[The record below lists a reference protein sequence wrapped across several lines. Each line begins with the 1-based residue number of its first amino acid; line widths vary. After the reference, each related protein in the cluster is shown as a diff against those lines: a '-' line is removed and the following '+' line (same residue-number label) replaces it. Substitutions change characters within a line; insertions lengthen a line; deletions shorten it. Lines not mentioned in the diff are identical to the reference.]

1 MRKIKTGRLFL
12 TYRDLA
18 SLLPMK
24 NIAYLLIFFY
34 FLIITIWGLN
44 KGIDFTDEGYLI
56 LGVQKN
62 QETLLGLSNYFAIF
76 KLLFF
81 WINPTLL
88 NLRILNFI
96 LAIISAFIF
105 FKGLHCYLG
114 KKRKTWFWFII
125 ILIGNIIP
133 ISNSVVIL
141 SYNSLGAYFLLTA
154 LGFFLHDISGS
165 TPKAPIFKILSG
177 LFLSFVFLIKIPSL
191 ILLIFLLFIYPI
203 SNRNKCFKSNSISI
217 FYYLLGFFLGL
228 CIFLLKYGSLQDLY
242 LSIVDEFQILNNAKG
257 GHDTS
262 ALLMG
267 LMNLVIIS
275 LKYVIG
281 ISFLLSLFF
290 LIKKIKQ
297 KSKRVFIS
305 ALFKLLF
312 TVYFLRF
319 FSTESR
325 DASPYYILVLSTLLY
340 ALLNSLFNKEKI
352 YFEIKKISVGLILFL
367 MPFLLA
373 FGTNNNLISNAI
385 NLLPSWIALLAL
397 LNSNFTIELKSFFL
411 FLFFSFSPYFFYYH
425 YVVNPHRKCNLTSQT
440 LLLNNSKIKIDRLS
454 HKNINL
460 LKQKLTENGFK
471 KGDPIITLFKLPG
484 LIYLLEGTSPGSSL
498 SAWDSKYIDIFLSKL
513 KQTKIR
519 YEKSY
524 LILTTKIGQKT
535 INKLNKS
542 GINYPEEYEF
552 KGNFKLY
559 SKSKKRHNVKLYV
572 HKKLN
577 TQGNI
582 PLHEEKLS
590 TVLNDSKY
598 NLLMNS
604 EVELLF
610 KTN

>member
-1 MRKIKTGRLFL
+1 MKKVSSGRLFS
-12 TYRDLA
+12 THRDLA
-18 SLLPMK
+18 SLLPIN
-24 NIAYLLIFFY
+24 NIVYLLILSY

-62 QETLLGLSNYFAIF
+62 QETPLGLNNYFAIF

-81 WINPTLL
+81 WIKPTLI
-88 NLRILNFI
+88 NLRILNLI

-105 FKGLHCYLG
+105 FKGLHSCLG
-114 KKRKTWFWFII
+114 EKKKTWIWFFII
-125 ILIGNIIP
+125 LVGNIIP
-133 ISNSVVIL
+133 ISHSVVVL

-154 LGFFLHDISGS
+154 LGFFLHDISGL
-165 TPKAPIFKILSG
+165 TPKVPIFKILSG
-177 LFLSFVFLIKIPSL
+177 LFLSFVFLIKTPSL
-191 ILLIFLLFIYPI
+191 IVLIFLLFIYLI
-203 SNRNKCFKSNSISI
+203 INRDKRFKSNFISI
-217 FYYLLGFFLGL
+217 FFYLLGFFSGL
-228 CIFLLKYGSLQDLY
+228 CLFLLKYGPLQDLY
-242 LSIVDEFQILNNAKG
+242 LSIIDELYIYNNAKG
-257 GHDTS
+257 GHETS

-267 LMNLVIIS
+267 LMTLVIAS
-275 LKYVIG
+275 LKYVFG
-281 ISFLLSLFF
+281 ITFLLSLFF

-305 ALFKLLF
+305 ALFYLLF
-312 TVYFLRF
+312 TAYFLRF

-340 ALLNSLFNKEKI
+340 ALLNSLFKKEKI
-352 YFEIKKISVGLILFL
+352 NFKIKKISVGLILFL

-373 FGTNNNLISNAI
+373 FGTNNNLIENAI
-385 NLLPSWIALLAL
+385 YLLPSWIALLAL
-397 LNSNFTIELKSFFL
+397 LNNNFTIELKSFFL

-440 LLLNNSKIKIDRLS
+440 LLLKNSKIKIDRLS
-454 HKNINL
+454 HRNINL

-498 SAWDSKYIDIFLSKL
+498 SAWDNKYIDIFLSKL
-513 KQTKIR
+513 KKTKIS

-552 KGNFKLY
+552 KGNFKIY
-559 SKSKKRHNVKLYV
+559 SKSKKRQSVNLYV
-572 HKKLN
+572 HKK
-577 TQGNI
+577 I
-582 PLHEEKLS
+582 
-590 TVLNDSKY
+590 Y
-598 NLLMNS
+598 
-604 EVELLF
+604 
-610 KTN
+610 